1 MLIRLNRIL
10 WLNESIN
17 IFLML
22 HVYSCFSLAFHW
34 TIGVIVFSLPH
45 ISLIVFHIWF
55 CLVKLLWR
63 FFIIRVPLIL
73 IYVLLVVCVMVQLL
87 INITLSFLLE
97 PFSLFF
103 LVTRLVIRDINCWTC
118 QLMPFI
124 LVGMLSFMNL
134 YFISSLAIPPP
145 FLGIFLF
152 RLVLPSSFPHTF
164 HQPFSPSHDLSLI
177 LALPNLPYYIFHLII
192 APSAWPN
199 LSYLK
204 DFHYFSLFLSYLST
218 IWFSWIW

>member
-1 MLIRLNRIL
+1 MNFWHFTWVHLLCSKSDVISIFSNFDKLIQTQFGVNINFFCNDNAPELSFSDNFFFGIREYFLFILMLIRLNRIL

-55 CLVKLLWR
+55 CLVKLLLR
-63 FFIIRVPLIL
+63 FFIIRLPLIL

-103 LVTRLVIRDINCWTC
+103 LVIRLVIRDINC
-118 QLMPFI
+118 
-124 LVGMLSFMNL
+124 
-134 YFISSLAIPPP
+134 
-145 FLGIFLF
+145 
-152 RLVLPSSFPHTF
+152 
-164 HQPFSPSHDLSLI
+164 
-177 LALPNLPYYIFHLII
+177 
-192 APSAWPN
+192 
-199 LSYLK
+199 
-204 DFHYFSLFLSYLST
+204 
-218 IWFSWIW
+218 